1 MDRFINRLNIE
12 RYRRLA
18 SETTNA
24 ADRQQIMRLLAD
36 EESKFKLDRRAG
48 DSADTRRTEA
58 RNMLAEDPAGQD
70 QHAPARTA
78 K

>member
-36 EESKFKLDRRAG
+36 EESKFKLDR
-48 DSADTRRTEA
+48 SADTRRTEA
-58 RNMLAEDPAGQD
+58 RNMLAEDAAGQE
-70 QHAPARTA
+70 QHVPARTA